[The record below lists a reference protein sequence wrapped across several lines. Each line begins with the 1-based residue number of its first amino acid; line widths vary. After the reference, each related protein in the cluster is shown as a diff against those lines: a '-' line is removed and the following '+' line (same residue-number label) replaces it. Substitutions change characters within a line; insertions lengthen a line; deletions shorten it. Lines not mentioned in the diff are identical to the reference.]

1 LDTFGID
8 ANLNSAKPSVL
19 AFVKKARERDAAIE
33 ILDCILPYD
42 PNAKFRILNIPGI
55 IVIESK
61 LNGLE
66 IIRIL
71 ENCFVSQAK
80 RIIPIGDVVKSNPT
94 EIINDIIKLAEG
106 IKNGG
111 ARFKIE
117 LKNYD
122 SSNTYKPIIDVIA
135 RKLIMEKG
143 WIVKLKE
150 PDITIFI
157 HIFSDEAY
165 ISIVKR
171 GEMWELKKYL

>member
-1 LDTFGID
+1 M
-8 ANLNSAKPSVL
+8 NSAKPSVL

>member
-80 RIIPIGDVVKSNPT
+80 RIIPIGDVVKPNPT

>member
-1 LDTFGID
+1 MDTFGID

-80 RIIPIGDVVKSNPT
+80 RIIPIGDVVKPNPT
-94 EIINDIIKLAEG
+94 EIINGIIKLAEG
-106 IKNGG
+106 IKDGG

-117 LKNYD
+117 LKSYD